1 MLEEIKKS
9 QEDLQN
15 AFMPLAQK
23 FYSQEEP
30 QTTTES
36 SAPSEE
42 SDNEPKP
49 AKGKVVEAEVV
60 DEEK

>member
-1 MLEEIKKS
+1 
-9 QEDLQN
+9 
-15 AFMPLAQK
+15 MPLAQK

-36 SAPSEE
+36 NAPPEE
-42 SDNEPKP
+42 TDGEPKP